1 MRIGYVYTNAP
12 NWPKSLWVRNALER
26 LGHDVRQVTTLD
38 ALRASDAECD
48 LILFQHKNAG
58 LHPSAVVELAPLR
71 KAFWAQWWF
80 DLIFSVARK
89 PLAEQQQFFG
99 HGRLMRAMDAVF
111 VKEAD
116 ELAQF
121 EAEGIHAVYLD
132 QGAPEELPL
141 IEDRPKRWDF
151 ILWGQS
157 SNEYRQRSQDAVALA
172 KAGYRV
178 LWIGCDSPPIGIDHY
193 PWTHPTRLH
202 TFCSQARAVL
212 CVDVRSDVGGYVSDR
227 FWMAA
232 AMGCTIFKRFSPGFV
247 TGPFITYRST
257 DELLSQAVQL
267 LSPPVEHGTGGQCT
281 PASPTSES
289 NGLPDTSRLPS
300 RSTGFSPTEVRQ
312 WAISNHSIDH
322 RCKRLL
328 EHVAT
333 ATAAA

>member
-12 NWPKSLWVRNALER
+12 NWPKSLWVRNAMER

-38 ALRASDAECD
+38 ELRSADADSD

-58 LHPSAVVELAPLR
+58 LHPNAVIELSATR
-71 KAFWAQWWF
+71 RAFWAQWWF
-80 DLIFSVARK
+80 DLIFSVPGK
-89 PLAEQQQFFG
+89 PLTEQQQFYG
-99 HGRLMRAMDAVF
+99 NGRFMKAMDAVF

-116 ELAQF
+116 ELHQF

-132 QGAPEELPL
+132 QGAPIELPR

-157 SNEYRQRSQDAVALA
+157 SNQYRQRSQDVSALV

-178 LWIGCDSPPIGIDHY
+178 LWIGCDSPPIGVDHY
-193 PWTHPTRLH
+193 PWTHPTMLH

-212 CVDVRSDVGGYVSDR
+212 CVDARSDVAGYTSDR

-247 TGPFITYRST
+247 AGPFITFSAV
-257 DELLSQAVQL
+257 DELLSQAAHL
-267 LSPPVEHGTGGQCT
+267 FSRPVVSGADTQCT
-281 PASPTSES
+281 PISPVGGEEVNPCSS
-289 NGLPDTSRLPS
+289 PS
-300 RSTGFSPTEVRQ
+300 PPTGFSPHEVRQ
-312 WAISNHSIDH
+312 WAMTNHSIDQ
-322 RCKRLL
+322 RCRKLL
-328 EHVAT
+328 ESVVT